1 MCWWIC
7 GASDMRRR
15 FMIGA
20 FAWAGLLALGV
31 SGPVRAEAVRVVAW
45 NLQWFPGHEPE
56 ASPEAEQAHVRDV
69 QGMLQRLKPDILIV
83 SEIKSQAALAEA
95 LTGVTG
101 LAVRAMSEFDG
112 RPQQVAICSRFP
124 ARRAGWGEWDQSVV
138 GPPRGFAYAEL
149 ALASNLV
156 VQVQALHW
164 KSNRG
169 VAAINQSLR
178 TASAVQCEVLADT
191 LVPPPGVRSGVLLAG
206 DLNTSLDDEKLAADP
221 SLRYLIGRGWH
232 WPFAHLTPDQRKTWQ
247 GWSKKPS
254 VQFDHFLTRG
264 LGTPKAR
271 VGNAG
276 HISDHQP
283 ILMTIQT
290 EDIGRLK
297 APQTV
302 APAAAQA
309 TPTVP

>member
-1 MCWWIC
+1 
-7 GASDMRRR
+7 MRARQV
-15 FMIGA
+15 MWAI
-20 FAWAGLLALGV
+20 AWAGWALLGDPGAA
-31 SGPVRAEAVRVVAW
+31 RAEAVRVVAW
-45 NLQWFPGHEPE
+45 NLQWFPGREPE
-56 ASPEAEQAHVRDV
+56 ASPEAEQEHLRDV
-69 QGMLQRLKPDILIV
+69 RGMLQRLKPDILIV
-83 SEIKSQAALAEA
+83 SEIKSRPALADA

-101 LAVRAMSEFDG
+101 LAVCAMSEFPG

-124 ARRAGWGEWDQSVV
+124 ARRTGWGEWDQSVV

-149 ALASNLV
+149 WLASNVV

-169 VAAINQSLR
+169 VAAINQALR

-191 LVPPPGVRSGVLLAG
+191 LAAPAGVRSGVLLAG
-206 DLNTSLDDEKLAADP
+206 DLNTSLDDEKLSADP

-264 LGTPKAR
+264 LGAPKAR

-283 ILMTIQT
+283 ILMSIQT
-290 EDIGRLK
+290 EEVGRAVK
-297 APQTV
+297 TPASAV
-302 APAAAQA
+302 PAAAPA
-309 TPTVP
+309 TPTKP